1 MKTWVIY
8 AVVSMVFAGLTSV
21 IAKLGLSGISGEL
34 GLTIRTCFVFVMV
47 LGFAVFAVSPSEI
60 SAVTRTNYF
69 WLGLSAATTTLSWV
83 FYYKALKEGDVSTI
97 ALIDKGSIIVAVFLA
112 VFILKENITP
122 KTILGAGIML
132 VGLLIIGKK

>member
-97 ALIDKGSIIVAVFLA
+97 ALIDKGSVIVAVFLA

-122 KTILGAGIML
+122 KTILGAGVML